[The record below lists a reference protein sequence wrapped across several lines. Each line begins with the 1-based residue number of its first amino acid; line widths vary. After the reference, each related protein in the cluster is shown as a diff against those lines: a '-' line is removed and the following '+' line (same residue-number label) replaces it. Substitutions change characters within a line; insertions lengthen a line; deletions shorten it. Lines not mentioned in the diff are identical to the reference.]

1 MGRVGENLLFFR
13 EFFRTHHT
21 TGAVLPSG
29 RWLAAALSRYVAASP
44 GCCDPGPGCCAPGPG
59 PGCCSGTASTDG
71 AGRPPKLVLE
81 VGPGTGAVTRHI
93 ARALGP
99 EDRFDMVELNDRFVE
114 QLRAS
119 LQVDPVLL
127 PIASRARVLHCSVQ
141 ELPADVRYDVIVSG
155 LPLNNFSAELV
166 ESILATLRR
175 LLKPG
180 GTLSFFQYIAIR
192 HARAL
197 VSGRAERERLRG
209 VGRALA
215 SVLEGNEVR
224 RDWIWP
230 NIPPAWVHHIR
241 FQQANAVADR
251 LDGSSDGS

>member
-1 MGRVGENLLFFR
+1 MGRLSENLLFFR
-13 EFFRTHHT
+13 EFFRSYHT
-21 TGAVLPSG
+21 TGSVLPSG
-29 RWLAAALSRYVAASP
+29 RWLAAALCRYVAAP
-44 GCCDPGPGCCAPGPG
+44 GCDTPGPG
-59 PGCCSGTASTDG
+59 PGPGPCCCSGAAAVEG
-71 AGRPPKLVLE
+71 NRRPTRLVLE
-81 VGPGTGAVTRHI
+81 VGPGTGAVTRRI

-99 EDRFDMVELNDRFVE
+99 EDRFDMVELNDRFVA

-119 LQVDPVLL
+119 LEADPVLR
-127 PIASRARVLHCSVQ
+127 PIASRARVLHCPVQ

-166 ESILATLRR
+166 ESILSTLRR

-192 HARAL
+192 AARAV

-209 VGRALA
+209 VGRAMA
-215 SVLEGNEVR
+215 SVLEGNEIR

-230 NIPPAWVHHIR
+230 NIPPAWVHHVR
-241 FQQANAVADR
+241 FPPPDAAAEPNGPA
-251 LDGSSDGS
+251 